1 MNEIALE
8 ARALMA
14 RGIYKGVVIAA
25 AYGKALPKMED
36 TMLVEGAGEMQLG
49 RLVKF
54 LLTAYL
60 KEVPEEQREMMARW
74 MATQAIS
81 DAKKL

>member
-8 ARALMA
+8 AQSLMA

-25 AYGKALPKMED
+25 AYSKALPKMED

-54 LLTAYL
+54 LLTA
-60 KEVPEEQREMMARW
+60 
-74 MATQAIS
+74 
-81 DAKKL
+81 